1 MRKGTL
7 LLAGM
12 VTFHSTFDVGP
23 GAGRRQWRLFTG
35 WQGGKGL
42 TRTETDAALVAASVS
57 VSGWGGGAA
66 DGIDDSLR
74 PDFPGLD
81 PAAAMGDDLLHPIF
95 LGRGHDKAECL
106 SGGGLAQT

>member
-23 GAGRRQWRLFTG
+23 GAGRRQWRLFAG

-42 TRTETDAALVAASVS
+42 TGTEKDAALAASVS
-57 VSGWGGGAA
+57 ALYLYQDGVGA
-66 DGIDDSLR
+66 LR
-74 PDFPGLD
+74 
-81 PAAAMGDDLLHPIF
+81 
-95 LGRGHDKAECL
+95 
-106 SGGGLAQT
+106 TV